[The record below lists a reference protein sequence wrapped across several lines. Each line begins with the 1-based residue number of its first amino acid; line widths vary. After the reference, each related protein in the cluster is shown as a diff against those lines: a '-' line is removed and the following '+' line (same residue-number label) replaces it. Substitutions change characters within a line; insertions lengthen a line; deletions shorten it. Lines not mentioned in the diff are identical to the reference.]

1 MTKSQPAKKKAKKF
15 MTTSSTSLDLLEKA
29 VDALEQA
36 AHHIL
41 DSEPDVPFTAPTDLL
56 SLSPNEEERI
66 RSDETASYRTRPTLS
81 AIHFCLAS
89 SMATLAICHSLIEQ
103 PVTQS
108 PSERER
114 RWKKLAS
121 DAKTAGRA
129 AYRAALALSDPAA
142 NESLGDQGAMTAQ
155 RSTDSKE

>member
-1 MTKSQPAKKKAKKF
+1 
-15 MTTSSTSLDLLEKA
+15 MTTSSSSLDVLEKA

-41 DSEPDVPFTAPTDLL
+41 GSEPGVPFTASTDLL

-66 RSDETASYRTRPTLS
+66 RSDEAASYRTRPTLS

-89 SMATLAICHSLIEQ
+89 SMALLAICHSLIEQ
-103 PVTQS
+103 PATQS

-129 AYRAALALSDPAA
+129 AYRAALVLSDPAA
-142 NESLGDQGAMTAQ
+142 NEGPGGQGAVIAG
-155 RSTDSKE
+155 RSTGSKE